1 MKSQEEIENKI
12 KAMKE
17 GLTLYVENWNCDV
30 KINGFNGLPLQITQD
45 VNYNIIKNQIE
56 ALEWVL
62 KDK

>member
-12 KAMKE
+12 KAMKD
-17 GLTLYVENWNCDV
+17 GLNLYVENWNRDV
-30 KINGFNGLPLQITQD
+30 KINGLNCLPLQITQD